1 MAKNWFDG
9 PIPTPEIGILGG
21 LPSLQLTE
29 EDKRRALAQMF
40 LQGGLATAAA
50 SLGGANTSQAL
61 GKGLL
66 GGADAYGQ
74 GLQAPAARMDA
85 YAKQLKM
92 QGDQI
97 GNAKG
102 MEELAKLKRDAADYV
117 KQNDFYAML
126 NDPGRAAML
135 YGGGPSVANEQ
146 RATQFGANPASI
158 FADPRINLKA
168 LQARVDPKQLGAA
181 LENTRPFKMDPGAMY
196 QYANGSRE
204 QIPQAQPGMTMI
216 RLPDGSYTAQPIA
229 GYNGIIGDQE
239 LNKGMG
245 QNNARLWLE
254 AQQRANTVVPQQM
267 QSGKTEPVT
276 AQAQLEYAKRNSQSV
291 FQIPADVQ
299 ARRDAIAKSIYN
311 EEGAGQFSPR
321 LNDRRGVPGVR
332 PQVANLDSPGGQS
345 PAEAAQALLGPEAQ
359 KAVNM
364 NWIEKTYQPIVDAGS
379 SAQSNIDQVKALRNI
394 NLNTG
399 AGTEAKAALAQFGS
413 AFGIQNAEKYV
424 GKIQQFQSVAM
435 DSVNKTLMEA
445 KGMQTEGDAKRAM
458 DIYAQLKNT
467 PAANQYILDL
477 KEAAER
483 KKQRAAGF
491 YQEALPRAVKSGDL
505 TEVSRQWNQ
514 IAGSIWDDPIM
525 QKWKPAK

>member
-50 SLGGANTSQAL
+50 SLGGANTGRAL
-61 GKGLL
+61 GTGLL
-66 GGADAYGQ
+66 GGAEAYGQ

-102 MEELAKLKRDAADYV
+102 MEELAKLKRDASDYAN
-117 KQNDFYAML
+117 KNDFLAML

-135 YGGGPSVANEQ
+135 YGGGPSVQNEQ
-146 RATQFGANPASI
+146 RASQFGANPAMMLS
-158 FADPRINLKA
+158 DPRMNLKA
-168 LQARVDPKQLGAA
+168 LQAGVDPKQLGAA

-204 QIPQAQPGMTMI
+204 QIPQAQPGMTMV
-216 RLPDGSYTAQPIA
+216 RLPDGSYSAQPIA
-229 GYNGIIGDQE
+229 NYNAIIGDQE

-267 QSGKTEPVT
+267 KSGKTEPVT
-276 AQAQLEYAKRNSQSV
+276 AQAQLDYAKRNSPSV
-291 FQIPADVQ
+291 FQIAPEVQ
-299 ARRDAIAKSIYN
+299 ARRDAIAQGIYN

-321 LNDRRGVPGVR
+321 LNDRKGVPGVR
-332 PQVANLDSPGGQS
+332 QQVENLDTPGGQAS
-345 PAEAAQALLGPEAQ
+345 SDKTQAEEIAKGQAKLYEDLRTGANSANSLLGKYRQINALLGDFEGGKLSPTMTDIASMANSVGM
-359 KAVNM
+359 K
-364 NWIEKTYQPIVDAGS
+364 
-379 SAQSNIDQVKALRNI
+379 IDDKLPN
-394 NLNTG
+394 
-399 AGTEAKAALAQFGS
+399 
-413 AFGIQNAEKYV
+413 
-424 GKIQQFQSVAM
+424 
-435 DSVNKTLMEA
+435 
-445 KGMQTEGDAKRAM
+445 
-458 DIYAQLKNT
+458 
-467 PAANQYILDL
+467 
-477 KEAAER
+477 KEAARHISATMMSDFKQMLSGPMSDGDR
-483 KKQRAAGF
+483 KFLQAIPPGETNSAAGRARILKI
-491 YQEALPRAVKSGDL
+491 QEKMAERSA
-505 TEVSRQWNQ
+505 TEFDMANKWVAKYGKITPEFERQLNHWRRTTNMFTQ
-514 IAGSIWDDPIM
+514 
-525 QKWKPAK
+525 

>member
-50 SLGGANTSQAL
+50 SLGGANTGRAL
-61 GKGLL
+61 GAGLL

-85 YAKQLKM
+85 YSKQLKM

-102 MEELAKLKRDAADYV
+102 MEELAKLKRDASDYAS
-117 KQNDFYAML
+117 KNDFLAML

-135 YGGGPSVANEQ
+135 YGGGPSVQNEQ
-146 RATQFGANPASI
+146 RASQFGANPAMLLS
-158 FADPRINLKA
+158 DPRMNLKA
-168 LQARVDPKQLGAA
+168 LQAGVDPKQLGAA

-204 QIPQAQPGMTMI
+204 QIPQAQPGMTMV
-216 RLPDGSYTAQPIA
+216 RLPDGSYSAQPIA
-229 GYNGIIGDQE
+229 NYNAIIGDQE

-276 AQAQLEYAKRNSQSV
+276 AQAQLDYARRNNQSV
-291 FQIPADVQ
+291 FQISPQEQ
-299 ARRDAIAKSIYN
+299 ARRDAIAQGIYN
-311 EEGAGQFSPR
+311 AEGAGQFSPR
-321 LNDRRGVPGVR
+321 LDDRKGVPGVR
-332 PQVANLDSPGGQS
+332 QQVANLDTPGGQAS
-345 PAEAAQALLGPEAQ
+345 SDKTQAEEIAKGQAKLYEDLRTSANSANSLLGKYRQINALLGDFEGGKLSPTMTDIASMANSVGM
-359 KAVNM
+359 K
-364 NWIEKTYQPIVDAGS
+364 
-379 SAQSNIDQVKALRNI
+379 IDDKLPN
-394 NLNTG
+394 
-399 AGTEAKAALAQFGS
+399 
-413 AFGIQNAEKYV
+413 
-424 GKIQQFQSVAM
+424 
-435 DSVNKTLMEA
+435 
-445 KGMQTEGDAKRAM
+445 
-458 DIYAQLKNT
+458 
-467 PAANQYILDL
+467 
-477 KEAAER
+477 KEAARHISATMMSDFKQMLSGPMSDGDR
-483 KKQRAAGF
+483 KFLQAIPPGETNSAAGRARILKI
-491 YQEALPRAVKSGDL
+491 QEKMAERSA
-505 TEVSRQWNQ
+505 TEFDMANKWVAKYGKITPEFERQLNHWRRTTNMFTQ
-514 IAGSIWDDPIM
+514 
-525 QKWKPAK
+525 